1 MFGYVTVCEPELK
14 IKDFRKYRSYYC
26 GLCQTLKEKYGFSGQ
41 MTLTYDM
48 TFAILLLTSLYECES
63 RIEQHRCKVH
73 PVKKQTMRRNEMT
86 EYAADMNLLLAY
98 YHLEDDWADEKKAA
112 AFFGKGVLKRKACF
126 IIEEYPRQSR
136 IIQKTLRAIRK
147 CEKENC
153 TDLDRISGYFGR
165 MMEELFVYRK
175 DVWEKTLRKIGFFLG
190 KFIYL
195 MDAYDDLKKD
205 ARHGSFNA
213 LAATKQ
219 AFGSDSAGFEARCH
233 ELLTQQMALCAQNFE
248 LLPILKDTPEGQ
260 LLHNTI
266 YAGVWSKYALVKATR
281 TPRKGKPNE

>member
-1 MFGYVTVCEPELK
+1 MLGAVFSPRE
-14 IKDFRKYRSYYC
+14 DFWSPALTQMGR
-26 GLCQTLKEKYGFSGQ
+26 GLGG
-41 MTLTYDM
+41 
-48 TFAILLLTSLYECES
+48 
-63 RIEQHRCKVH
+63 
-73 PVKKQTMRRNEMT
+73 
-86 EYAADMNLLLAY
+86 
-98 YHLEDDWADEKKAA
+98 
-112 AFFGKGVLKRKACF
+112 
-126 IIEEYPRQSR
+126 
-136 IIQKTLRAIRK
+136 
-147 CEKENC
+147 
-153 TDLDRISGYFGR
+153 
-165 MMEELFVYRK
+165 
-175 DVWEKTLRKIGFFLG
+175 
-190 KFIYL
+190 FIYL

-219 AFGSDSAGFEARCH
+219 AFGSDTAGFEARCR

>member
-1 MFGYVTVCEPELK
+1 M
-14 IKDFRKYRSYYC
+14 
-26 GLCQTLKEKYGFSGQ
+26 
-41 MTLTYDM
+41 
-48 TFAILLLTSLYECES
+48 S
-63 RIEQHRCKVH
+63 RQ
-73 PVKKQTMRRNEMT
+73 
-86 EYAADMNLLLAY
+86 
-98 YHLEDDWADEKKAA
+98 W
-112 AFFGKGVLKRKACF
+112 
-126 IIEEYPRQSR
+126 PRQCE
-136 IIQKTLRAIRK
+136 AIHTKLDELNRL
-147 CEKENC
+147 ESANS
-153 TDLDRISGYFGR
+153 TDLDALCNAFGA
-165 MMEELFVYRK
+165 L
-175 DVWEKTLRKIGFFLG
+175 LG
-190 KFIYL
+190 AVFSPREDFWSPALTQMGRGLGGFIYL

-205 ARHGSFNA
+205 TRHGSFNA

>member
-1 MFGYVTVCEPELK
+1 M
-14 IKDFRKYRSYYC
+14 
-26 GLCQTLKEKYGFSGQ
+26 
-41 MTLTYDM
+41 
-48 TFAILLLTSLYECES
+48 
-63 RIEQHRCKVH
+63 
-73 PVKKQTMRRNEMT
+73 
-86 EYAADMNLLLAY
+86 
-98 YHLEDDWADEKKAA
+98 
-112 AFFGKGVLKRKACF
+112 
-126 IIEEYPRQSR
+126 
-136 IIQKTLRAIRK
+136 
-147 CEKENC
+147 
-153 TDLDRISGYFGR
+153 
-165 MMEELFVYRK
+165 
-175 DVWEKTLRKIGFFLG
+175 
-190 KFIYL
+190 

-281 TPRKGKPNE
+281 TPRKGKQNE

>member
-1 MFGYVTVCEPELK
+1 MRICGDFIKKTHRNNRVKYQFLTVHTMCTMCKCGFCIKLDFAGRLK
-14 IKDFRKYRSYYC
+14 KSPKC
-26 GLCQTLKEKYGFSGQ
+26 GTNLEIQKE
-41 MTLTYDM
+41 
-48 TFAILLLTSLYECES
+48 
-63 RIEQHRCKVH
+63 RIW
-73 PVKKQTMRRNEMT
+73 T
-86 EYAADMNLLLAY
+86 DMNKLDELNR
-98 YHLEDDWADEKKAA
+98 LESAN
-112 AFFGKGVLKRKACF
+112 
-126 IIEEYPRQSR
+126 S
-136 IIQKTLRAIRK
+136 
-147 CEKENC
+147 
-153 TDLDRISGYFGR
+153 TDLDALCNAFGA
-165 MMEELFVYRK
+165 L
-175 DVWEKTLRKIGFFLG
+175 LG
-190 KFIYL
+190 AVFSPREDFWSPALTQMGRGLGGFIYL

-219 AFGSDSAGFEARCH
+219 AFGSDTAGFEARCH

>member
-1 MFGYVTVCEPELK
+1 MG
-14 IKDFRKYRSYYC
+14 R
-26 GLCQTLKEKYGFSGQ
+26 GLGG
-41 MTLTYDM
+41 
-48 TFAILLLTSLYECES
+48 
-63 RIEQHRCKVH
+63 
-73 PVKKQTMRRNEMT
+73 
-86 EYAADMNLLLAY
+86 
-98 YHLEDDWADEKKAA
+98 
-112 AFFGKGVLKRKACF
+112 
-126 IIEEYPRQSR
+126 
-136 IIQKTLRAIRK
+136 
-147 CEKENC
+147 
-153 TDLDRISGYFGR
+153 
-165 MMEELFVYRK
+165 
-175 DVWEKTLRKIGFFLG
+175 
-190 KFIYL
+190 FIYL

-219 AFGSDSAGFEARCH
+219 TFGSDSAGFEARCH